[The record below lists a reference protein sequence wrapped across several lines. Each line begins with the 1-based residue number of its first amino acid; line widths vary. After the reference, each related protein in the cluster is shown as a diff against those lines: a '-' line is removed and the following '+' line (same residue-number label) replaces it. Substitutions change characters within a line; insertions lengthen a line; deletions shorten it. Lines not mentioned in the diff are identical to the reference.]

1 MTEREGAVRRLRRE
15 RPRSLLVR
23 WTAGLLGAL
32 VAGSWWAGDFD
43 PGSFASERR
52 LRNLERFL
60 GEIRPFPLQGREFD
74 WPTALHWAGGVFSEK
89 GLSAALATLAISV
102 AAIVLAGLWGALA
115 AIPAARSLATPE
127 PFLPAAR
134 IPERSQRLLWQ
145 AVTGAT
151 RLGLVFGRA
160 VPEYIWAFLLLIL
173 LGPTAWPAVLALA
186 IHNAGIVGKLT
197 SEIVENLDSQPLA
210 ALRGLGATRSQ
221 ITLTAIFPLVFN
233 RFLLFF
239 FYRWETCV
247 RDATIL
253 GLLGIVSLG
262 YWIQDARA
270 RNHYDEMLFL
280 VLLGAGLV
288 LLADLASALARELV
302 RRTR

>member
-1 MTEREGAVRRLRRE
+1 
-15 RPRSLLVR
+15 
-23 WTAGLLGAL
+23 
-32 VAGSWWAGDFD
+32 
-43 PGSFASERR
+43 
-52 LRNLERFL
+52 
-60 GEIRPFPLQGREFD
+60 
-74 WPTALHWAGGVFSEK
+74 
-89 GLSAALATLAISV
+89 
-102 AAIVLAGLWGALA
+102 
-115 AIPAARSLATPE
+115 
-127 PFLPAAR
+127 
-134 IPERSQRLLWQ
+134 
-145 AVTGAT
+145 
-151 RLGLVFGRA
+151 
-160 VPEYIWAFLLLIL
+160 IWAFLLLIL

-186 IHNAGIVGKLT
+186 IHNAGIIGKLT
-197 SEIVENLDSQPLA
+197 GECVENLDPQPLA

-221 ITLTAIFPLVFN
+221 IALSAIFPMVFT

-288 LLADLASALARELV
+288 LLVDLASVLARELV
-302 RRTR
+302 RHTR

>member
-1 MTEREGAVRRLRRE
+1 MTGREAAVRRLRRE
-15 RPRSLLVR
+15 RPRNRFVR
-23 WTAGLLGAL
+23 TTAGLLAAL
-32 VAGSWWAGDFD
+32 VVGSWWAGDFA

-60 GEIRPFPLQGREFD
+60 SELRPFPLQGREFD
-74 WPTALHWAGGVFSEK
+74 WATVVHWAGGVLSEK

-102 AAIVLAGLWGALA
+102 AAIVLAGLWGSLA
-115 AIPAARSLATPE
+115 ALPAARNLATPE
-127 PFLPAAR
+127 PFLPAPR
-134 IPERSQRLLWQ
+134 PSQRSQRLLWQ
-145 AVTGAT
+145 AVTGAI
-151 RLGLVFGRA
+151 RLSLVFGRA

-197 SEIVENLDSQPLA
+197 SEVVEDLDPQPLA

-221 ITLTAIFPLVFN
+221 IALTAIFPLVFT

-280 VLLGAGLV
+280 ILLGAGLV
-288 LLADLASALARELV
+288 LLADLASTLTREFV